1 MAYLPDGHGLAPE
14 ALDLVAEHDL
24 TVHLRLTNTETR
36 AARGACDG
44 GLGQLWS
51 GVATEVTCRPCLEVV
66 HA

>member
-1 MAYLPDGHGLAPE
+1 MPYLPDGRGLDPLTLELIAGQ
-14 ALDLVAEHDL
+14 DV

-36 AARGACDG
+36 AARGACDQ
-44 GLGQLWS
+44 GLGELWS

>member
-1 MAYLPDGHGLAPE
+1 MSNLPDGRGLDPLS
-14 ALDLVAEHDL
+14 LDLVAEHDL

-51 GVATEVTCRPCLEVV
+51 GIATEVTCPPCLEVV